1 VSKTEATLGGV
12 ALAGNAAVVW
22 QIQTGTAPYKTVMQ
36 AHKRQWQTL
45 KGQMGKF
52 LDLKIRDGRGIE
64 STFKNVT
71 ILHEV
76 PSDSPNRV
84 SFVVADRRWKWPYK
98 LVCRDYNTA
107 KRTGDKLAAP
117 GQSGGV
123 EILVTHDK
131 YAYRA
136 YSLDG
141 DVRWTC
147 KAAVRDVLDILEGKD
162 PDGEGLAP
170 AGGGPVFGPQQGS
183 YTIESFPIEGD
194 DEDGQFTL
202 QNVQLRDPGDV
213 ALSRLL
219 SYIPGAEVCVGM
231 DGIVRVFNGADLHA
245 AQEYL
250 SKLPPHTWD
259 GDSFAMVNRTHIR
272 PKEVHV
278 YYEREVELLMSY
290 EDDYRGGT
298 SAARNPNAPYLENVL
313 PTVDPRTTISVY
325 DPVENATRDIEVL
338 AGTWVPVQTW
348 LDAMDRLRP
357 EGSRRWNFETIS
369 IHWMEGVLDGVLGG
383 RGADFDPVG
392 SVSMRIQALK
402 QHFRQTFRL
411 NRKYIDRFR
420 DWRSVR
426 VGLLDPISGARAPAP
441 VWGQACIVPS
451 DKGKMMASRVDL
463 EKSARYRNVSYRAQ
477 VGQSTLDCP
486 PGPVQLV
493 VLDDD
498 IGIFRL
504 EWLNSP
510 YGTTAEYVP
519 CFLTNH
525 AGVPAVPTRNL
536 RYQMVQPIGPGIQV
550 ESGTNGI
557 FLSPTMKFECLVT
570 FTPSA
575 PNTLRALHREKVDVL
590 DIENL
595 YSKEFG
601 LAGGRAEPMRIYVSP
616 GEATARFALVDEQQ
630 QNGTLAKLLGMDGAG
645 AEGIEPGKK
654 LDGYELINAN
664 VELRAHAK
672 ATAAEMI
679 AGFAD
684 SVQGRVTT
692 VAPREGLK
700 LVGNM
705 TSATVAVGAAPS
717 AKVMVLHEFPGQQK
731 HIDRLALLP
740 DAARQVVL
748 GTLPYK

>member
-1 VSKTEATLGGV
+1 MTKAEVTLGGV
-12 ALAGNAAVVW
+12 DLAANSPVVW
-22 QIQTGTAPYKTVMQ
+22 RIQTGTAPYQAVMQ
-36 AHKRQWQTL
+36 AHKRQWQSL

-52 LDLKIRDGRGIE
+52 LELRIRDSRGVE
-64 STFKNVT
+64 SKFKNLT
-71 ILHEV
+71 ILYEI

-98 LVCRDYNTA
+98 LICRDYNTA
-107 KRTGDKLAAP
+107 KRTGDKIAAP

-131 YAYRA
+131 YQYRA

-162 PDGEGLAP
+162 GDGEGLAP
-170 AGGGPVFGPQQGS
+170 ASGGPVFGPQQGS

-202 QNVQLRDPGDV
+202 QNVQLRDQGDV
-213 ALSRLL
+213 AFARLL
-219 SYIPGAEVCVGM
+219 SYIPGAEVYVHP
-231 DGIVRVFNGADLHA
+231 DGNVRVFDGADLHGA
-245 AQEYL
+245 EQYL
-250 SKLPPHTWD
+250 KQLPPHTWD
-259 GDSFAMVNRTHIR
+259 GEKFALVNRTHIR

-290 EDDYRGGT
+290 YDDYRGGT
-298 SAARNPNAPYLENVL
+298 TAASSPNAPYLENVL
-313 PTVDPRTTISVY
+313 PTVDPQTTIQVY
-325 DPVENATRDIEVL
+325 DPVENVTRDVEVL

-348 LDAMDRLRP
+348 LDAMDRVKP
-357 EGSRRWNFETIS
+357 VGSRRWNFDTIS
-369 IHWMEGVLDGVLGG
+369 KHWLEGDLDGTLGG
-383 RGADFDPVG
+383 RGSDFDAFG
-392 SVSMRIQALK
+392 NVSMRIQALK
-402 QHFRQTFRL
+402 QHFRQTFRI

-426 VGLLDPISGARAPAP
+426 VGLLDPVSGARAPSP
-441 VWGQACIVPS
+441 VWGQACIIPS
-451 DKGKMMASRVDL
+451 TKGQMMASRVDL
-463 EKSARYRNVSYRAQ
+463 ELTSMYRNVSYRAQ
-477 VGQSTLDCP
+477 AGESTLDAP
-486 PGPVQLV
+486 PGPVHLN
-493 VLDDD
+493 VLDEDL
-498 IGIFRL
+498 GIFRL
-504 EWLNSP
+504 EWINSP

-525 AGVPAVPTRNL
+525 AGTPAVPTRNL
-536 RYQMVQPIGPGIQV
+536 RYQLVQPIGPGIQV

-557 FLSPTMKFECLVT
+557 FLSPTMHFECLVT

-575 PNTLRALHREKVDVL
+575 PNTLRSLHREKVEVL
-590 DIENL
+590 DIEGL

-601 LAGGRAEPMRIYVSP
+601 LAGGRAEPLRVYVSP
-616 GEATARFALVDEQQ
+616 GEATARFGLIDEQL
-630 QNGTLAKLLGMDGAG
+630 QNSTLAKLLGLDGAA
-645 AEGIEPGKK
+645 AEGLEPGKP
-654 LDGYELINAN
+654 LDGYELVNAN

-679 AGFAD
+679 ASFAD

-692 VAPREGLK
+692 VALREGPR

-717 AKVMVLHEFPGQQK
+717 AKVLVLHEFPGQQK

-740 DAARQVVL
+740 DAARQVIL